1 MTWTPIH
8 FLTFNA
14 IYNTHT
20 HRNNVRFTIPNR
32 RRQGR
37 LPSCRQEAT
46 AIHRRQREDGSRQ
59 RYASAEKF
67 CFFERRTNHHHKP
80 RRRHEESSPSL
91 SDWITAKPGKI
102 FFLHLLRF
110 SPRGSIVFLVL
121 PFPSK
126 LCARFVSS
134 FIFQSEGE

>member
-1 MTWTPIH
+1 METNSFLTHHEFVLLFLYFFFSEETSVGRDVDPDTH

-14 IYNTHT
+14 IYNTLT

-67 CFFERRTNHHHKP
+67 CF
-80 RRRHEESSPSL
+80 
-91 SDWITAKPGKI
+91 
-102 FFLHLLRF
+102 
-110 SPRGSIVFLVL
+110 
-121 PFPSK
+121 
-126 LCARFVSS
+126 
-134 FIFQSEGE
+134 